1 MDVSSESQPKVYA
14 MNRLAISA
22 LCLASLTLNST
33 AFAADWPTYRH
44 DATRAAATGETLA
57 ATLSS
62 QWTYRTPVP
71 LKTAWSG
78 AEGRSVEGKD
88 LHDRVR
94 FDDALHVAI
103 VKGRVYFGSSVDHRI
118 HCVDAA
124 TGKSIWSTF
133 TDAPIRLAPT
143 VADGRV
149 YIGSEDGY
157 AWCLDAA
164 TGRVVWR
171 LRLGPAD
178 ERIVARGE
186 MISRWPVRTGIL
198 VENGIAYF
206 GAGIFPHENVYL
218 AAVDAKTGKPIWRN
232 DQVSHGNAGRADL
245 SPQGYLLATPTALY
259 FPSGRSKPSAVN
271 RKTGKI
277 KVMAGWRGGSSGQT
291 LNLTS
296 GQVAGANAVIL
307 GNQLRTFTLGS
318 QVAGTANSTF
328 VTTGETLAR
337 LDQKAYAA
345 VNANRAKLR
354 NDLRTVYGEY
364 RAGTIEEPEYLTK
377 AEAVRAKL
385 NAQDEIGVEWKVKCV
400 SNAAVVVTANAVI
413 VGGQD
418 QVEIFDAK
426 TGQSTG
432 RLTVEGLARGL
443 AVSDGRLVVSTDAGR
458 IHCFSG
464 ADAVQDVVATK
475 PVADPYPKDKWTS
488 VYEASAKSILVQTG
502 IETGFCLVVGAET
515 GRLALA
521 LARNSGLKIY
531 GVESDPAKVAAAR
544 KALSRTGLYGHRIT
558 IHEAASGEI
567 PYSNYFANLVV
578 SDTHLLTGRVP
589 VAGDV
594 VARHLK
600 PCGGA
605 ICLGGTHPF
614 DNAWRNSLGLS
625 DQSVTELGD
634 GFTVLQ
640 RGKLPGAGSWSHQY
654 GDAGNTACSED
665 QLIRGGLGVLW
676 YGDPGPGKTIN
687 RHDGAVGPV
696 STNGR
701 MFIQGVDSLMAYDAY
716 NGQFLWEFNNSKAIR
731 TGVFQNH
738 APGNLVATDDSVFMM
753 LDSRCLQL
761 DAATGQV
768 QATHLLPKDK
778 SVKEHEWGYVALLD
792 GMLIGTATR
801 RKRLDA
807 ARARRGKQTTDA
819 TDSIFAIDLATG
831 KHLWNYHGKSIDFRT
846 IALGPGR
853 VHFIDSTITAEQRAA
868 LLAQDKTELQ
878 KLKGEERLRAEDRQ
892 KRIDARTAM
901 GLDSKTGKELWR
913 QAVDVTDTSD
923 IGIGGGRLTMVYKD
937 GVLLLGGAN
946 ANGHYW
952 SQFISGEFKKR
963 RLVALSSANGYK
975 LWSKDANYRHRPI
988 IVGSRIIAEPWSYE
1002 LKTGKQV
1009 TRIHPLTGKEV
1020 PWSFMRPGHHCG
1032 MNTATPN
1039 MLFFR
1044 SGFTAFYDLQSDSG
1058 TRHFAGHRLGCWIN
1072 AIPANGLV
1080 MIPEASAGCV
1090 CLFSIASTVVM
1101 EPRAPRRAW
1110 GIYSGVGTATP
1121 VKKLALNLGA
1131 PGDRRDA
1138 TGTLWLSYPRPK
1150 SPKTTGLELNLKLGE
1165 TFVEGGK
1172 FVSGDG
1178 DSSETSTRPA
1188 AWVYS
1193 SAARGIQRCTV
1204 PLRGVGDKPA
1214 NYSVRLYFSSGSAKT
1229 PKPGKRVFDV
1239 HLQGQVVLKSV
1250 DAAKSGQDGTVVVE
1264 VRNVAVDDQL
1274 TIELVPTTGEQPMLS
1289 GIEVSESPA
1298 GR

>member
-1 MDVSSESQPKVYA
+1 MQPRSIMWLALVSLSLVA
-14 MNRLAISA
+14 SA
-22 LCLASLTLNST
+22 E
-33 AFAADWPTYRH
+33 DWPTYRH
-44 DATRAAATGETLA
+44 DASRAGASGETLA
-57 ATLSS
+57 WPLANR
-62 QWTYRTPVP
+62 WTYSTPAP

-78 AEGRSVEGKD
+78 SEGRSVEGKD
-88 LHDRVR
+88 LYDRVR
-94 FDDALHVAI
+94 FDDALHVA
-103 VKGRVYFGSSVDHRI
+103 VVAGRVYFGSSVDHRI
-118 HCVDAA
+118 HCIDAK
-124 TGKSIWSTF
+124 TGRSVWSTF

-164 TGRVVWR
+164 TGRVHWR

-198 VENGIAYF
+198 VENGVAYF

-245 SPQGYLLATPTALY
+245 SPQGYLLATKTALY
-259 FPSGRSKPSAVN
+259 FPSGRSRPSAVD

-277 KVMAGWRGGSSGQT
+277 QVIAGWRGGVAGET
-291 LNLTS
+291 LNLSS

-307 GNQLRTFTLGS
+307 GGSLRTFSLGS
-318 QVAGTANSTF
+318 QVTGSAGSTY

-337 LDQKAYAA
+337 LNQKVYST
-345 VNANRAKLR
+345 VNGNRSKLR
-354 NDLRTVYGEY
+354 NQLRTIYSNY
-364 RAGTIEEPEYLTK
+364 RSGKIEKPEYLAQANALRK
-377 AEAVRAKL
+377 QL
-385 NAQDEIGVEWKVKCV
+385 NSQDEAGVEWKVKCA
-400 SNAAVVVTANAVI
+400 SNAAVIVTAAHVV
-413 VGGQD
+413 VGGKNL
-418 QVEIFDAK
+418 VEIFDAK
-426 TGQSTG
+426 TGKPTG
-432 RLTVEGLARGL
+432 RLKVSGNARGL
-443 AVSDGRLVVSTDAGR
+443 AVSDGRLVVSTDSGR
-458 IHCFSG
+458 IYCFEAG
-464 ADAVQDVVATK
+464 EAGEQVAAAK
-475 PVADPYPKDKWTS
+475 PVADPYPRDKWTD
-488 VYEASAKSILVQTG
+488 VYESAAKSILDQTD
-502 IETGFCLVVGAET
+502 IRTGFCLVVGAEQ

-521 LARNSGLKIY
+521 LARHSGLKIY

-544 KALSRTGLYGHRIT
+544 AALVRTGLYGHRIT
-558 IHEAASGEI
+558 IHEAAAGEI
-567 PYSNYFANLVV
+567 PYSSYFANLVV

-594 VARHLK
+594 VARHVK

-605 ICLGGTHPF
+605 VCLGGSHPF
-614 DNAWRNSLGLS
+614 GESWRNSLGLAK
-625 DQSVTELGD
+625 QSVIAKGKS
-634 GFTVLQ
+634 FTSLV

-654 GDAGNTACSED
+654 GDPGNTACSDD

-676 YGDPGPGKTIN
+676 FGDPGPGKMMN
-687 RHDGAVGPV
+687 RHEGAVGPV

-701 MFIQGVDSLMAYDAY
+701 MFIQGTDSLMAYDAY
-716 NGQFLWEFNNSKAIR
+716 NGQFLWEFKNSKSIR

-738 APGNLVATDDSVFMM
+738 APGNLVASDDSVFMM

-761 DAATGQV
+761 DAATGKL
-768 QATHLLPKDK
+768 QATHLLPSGKD
-778 SVKEHEWGYVALLD
+778 VKEHEWGYVALSD

-807 ARARRGKQTTDA
+807 ARARRGQQTTDA
-819 TDSIFAIDLATG
+819 TDAIFAINLKTG
-831 KHLWNYHGKSIDFRT
+831 KHLWNYQGKSIDFRT

-853 VHFIDSTITAEQRAA
+853 VHFIDSTITAEQRQA
-868 LLAQDKTELQ
+868 LLKQDKTELQ
-878 KLKGEERLRAEDRQ
+878 KLKGAERKRAEDRQ

-901 GLDSKTGKELWR
+901 ALDSKTGKELWR
-913 QAVDVTDTSD
+913 QPVDVTDTSD

-952 SQFISGEFKKR
+952 KQFIAGEFEKR
-963 RLVALSSANGYK
+963 RLVALSSVNGYK

-988 IVGSRIIAEPWSYE
+988 IVGNRIIAEPWSYE
-1002 LKTGKQV
+1002 LKTGKQI
-1009 TRIHPLTGKEV
+1009 TRIPPLTGQEV

-1090 CLFSIASTVVM
+1090 CLFSIASTIVM
-1101 EPRAPRRAW
+1101 EPRTPRRPW

-1138 TGTLWLSYPRPK
+1138 TGRLWLSYPRPK
-1150 SPKTTGLELNLKLGE
+1150 SRKTTGLELNLDLGE
-1165 TFVEGGK
+1165 AFVKGGE
-1172 FVSGDG
+1172 FVSVDG
-1178 DSSETSTRPA
+1178 DTSEISSRPA
-1188 AWVYS
+1188 SWVFS
-1193 SAARGIQRCTV
+1193 SSARGIMRCAV
-1204 PLRGVGDKPA
+1204 PLRGTNDQPA
-1214 NYSVRLYFSSGSAKT
+1214 RYSVRLYFSSGSTK
-1229 PKPGKRVFDV
+1229 KPVAGQRVFDV
-1239 HLQGQVVLKSV
+1239 RVQGQVVLKDV
-1250 DAAKSGQDGTVVVE
+1250 DAAKAGKDGTVVHEIADVS
-1264 VRNVAVDDQL
+1264 VKDRL
-1274 TIELVPTTGEQPMLS
+1274 MIELVPKTGQQPMLS
-1289 GIEVSESPA
+1289 GIEVSENPA

>member
-1 MDVSSESQPKVYA
+1 
-14 MNRLAISA
+14 MNRLVILLCSFGYLVLSA
-22 LCLASLTLNST
+22 TSPVSAE
-33 AFAADWPTYRH
+33 DWPTYRH
-44 DATRAAATGETLA
+44 DATRAGATGETLA
-57 ATLSS
+57 WPLTS

-71 LKTAWSG
+71 LRTAWSG

-94 FDDALHVAI
+94 FDDALHVAV
-103 VKGRVYFGSSVDHRI
+103 VKGRVYFGSSVDHRV
-118 HCVDAA
+118 HCVDAV
-124 TGKSIWSTF
+124 TGRTVWTAF

-143 VADGRV
+143 VAEGRV

-157 AWCLDAA
+157 AWCLDAN
-164 TGRVVWR
+164 TGRVLWR

-198 VENGIAYF
+198 VEDGVAYF

-218 AAVDAKTGKPIWRN
+218 SAVDAKTGKPIWRN

-245 SPQGYLLATPTALY
+245 SPQGYLLATKAALY
-259 FPSGRSKPSAVN
+259 FPSGRSRPSAVN

-277 KVMAGWRGGSSGQT
+277 QVIAGWRGGSAGET
-291 LNLTS
+291 LTLSS

-307 GNQLRTFTLGS
+307 DGALRTFTLGS
-318 QVAGTANSTF
+318 QVGGSNGSTY

-337 LDQKAYAA
+337 INQKVYST
-345 VNANRAKLR
+345 VNSNRAKLR
-354 NDLRTVYGEY
+354 NDLRAVYSEY
-364 RAGTIEEPEYLTK
+364 RSGKIEKEAYLVK

-385 NAQDEIGVEWKVKCV
+385 NSQEEVGVEWKVKCA
-400 SNAAVVVTANAVI
+400 SNAAVIVTATQVV
-413 VGGQD
+413 VGGED
-418 QVEIFDAK
+418 TVEIFDAK
-426 TGQSTG
+426 TGKSTG
-432 RLTVEGLARGL
+432 RLAVQGAARGL
-443 AVSDGRLVVSTDAGR
+443 AISDGRLMVSTDTGR
-458 IHCFSG
+458 IHCFSAG
-464 ADAVQDVVATK
+464 PAGKEIAAGK
-475 PVADPYPKDKWTS
+475 PVADPYPRDKWTD
-488 VYEASAKSILVQTG
+488 VYEASAKSILARTG
-502 IETGFCLVVGAET
+502 IDSGFCLVVGAEQ

-544 KALSRTGLYGHRIT
+544 KALVRTGLYGHRIT
-558 IHEAASGEI
+558 IHEAAAGEI

-589 VAGDV
+589 VAGEV
-594 VARHLK
+594 VAAHLK

-605 ICLGGTHPF
+605 ICLGGTHAF
-614 DNAWRNSLGLS
+614 DDAWRNSLGLS
-625 DQSVTELGD
+625 KQSVTKTSKK
-634 GFTVLQ
+634 FTVVE

-654 GDAGNTACSED
+654 GDAGNTACSDD

-676 YGDPGPGKTIN
+676 FGDPGPGKMVN

-701 MFIQGVDSLMAYDAY
+701 MFIQGTDSLMAYDAY
-716 NGQFLWEFNNSKAIR
+716 NGQFLWEFKNSKAIR

-738 APGNLVATDDSVFMM
+738 APGNLVASDDSVFMM

-761 DAATGQV
+761 DAATGKL
-768 QATHLLPKDK
+768 QATHLLPANK

-792 GMLIGTATR
+792 GMLIGTGTR

-819 TDSIFAIDLATG
+819 TDAIFAIDLKTG
-831 KHLWNYHGKSIDFRT
+831 KHLWSYQGKSIDFRT

-853 VHFIDSTITAEQRAA
+853 VHFIDSTITAEQRLA
-868 LLAQDKTELQ
+868 LLNQDKTELQ
-878 KLKGEERLRAEDRQ
+878 NLKGEERQRAEDRQ

-901 GLDSKTGKELWR
+901 GLDAKTGKELWR
-913 QAVDVTDTSD
+913 QPVDVTDTSD

-952 SQFISGEFKKR
+952 RQFISGEFKKR
-963 RLVALSSANGYK
+963 RLVALSSVNGYK

-988 IVGSRIIAEPWSYE
+988 VVGSRIIAEPWSYE
-1002 LKTGKQV
+1002 LKTGKQI
-1009 TRIHPLTGKEV
+1009 TRIHPLTGQEV

-1090 CLFSIASTVVM
+1090 CLFSIASTIVM
-1101 EPRAPRRAW
+1101 EPRPPRRPW
-1110 GIYSGVGTATP
+1110 GIYSGIGTATP

-1138 TGTLWLSYPRPK
+1138 TGKLWLSYPRPK
-1150 SPKTTGLELNLKLGE
+1150 SPKTTGLELNLDLGE
-1165 TFVEGGK
+1165 TFVKGGK
-1172 FVSGDG
+1172 FVSEDG
-1178 DSSETSTRPA
+1178 DTSETNSRPA
-1188 AWVYS
+1188 SWVYS
-1193 SAARGIQRCTV
+1193 SSAQGIKRCTV
-1204 PLRGVGDKPA
+1204 PLRGTGDRPA
-1214 NYSVRLYFSSGSAKT
+1214 KYSVRLYFSSGSAKT
-1229 PKPGKRVFDV
+1229 PQPGSRVFDV
-1239 HLQGQVVLKSV
+1239 HVQGQVVLKDV
-1250 DAAKSGQDGTVVVE
+1250 DAAKTGKDGTAVLE
-1264 VRNVAVDDQL
+1264 VPNVSVKDQL
-1274 TIELVPTTGEQPMLS
+1274 AIELVPKTGEQPMLS
-1289 GIEVSESPA
+1289 GIEVSEIPA

>member
-1 MDVSSESQPKVYA
+1 
-14 MNRLAISA
+14 MNRLANPLCWA
-22 LCLASLTLNST
+22 FCLAFVTLASPVS
-33 AFAADWPTYRH
+33 AEDWPTYRH
-44 DATRAAATGETLA
+44 DATRGGATGETLA
-57 ATLSS
+57 WPLTS
-62 QWTYRTPVP
+62 QWTFSSPVP

-78 AEGRSVEGKD
+78 PEGRSIEGKD

-118 HCVDAA
+118 QCVDAA
-124 TGKSIWSTF
+124 TGQTVWTTF
-133 TDAPIRLAPT
+133 TDAPIRLAPS

-157 AWCLDAA
+157 AWCLDAG
-164 TGRVVWR
+164 TGRVLWK
-171 LRLGPAD
+171 LRLGLAD

-218 AAVDAKTGKPIWRN
+218 AAVDAKSGKPIWRN
-232 DQVSHGNAGRADL
+232 DQVSHGNAGRVDL
-245 SPQGYLLATPTALY
+245 SPQGYLLATKTALY
-259 FPSGRSKPSAVN
+259 FPSGRSRPSAVD

-277 KVMAGWRGGSSGQT
+277 KVVSGWRGGSSGET
-291 LNLTS
+291 LNLSS

-307 GNQLRTFTLGS
+307 GGKLRIFTLGS
-318 QVAGTANSTF
+318 QVAGSAGSTY
-328 VTTGETLAR
+328 VTTGGSLAR
-337 LDQKAYAA
+337 INQKIYAT

-354 NDLRTVYGEY
+354 NDLRAVYSEY
-364 RAGTIEEPEYLTK
+364 RSGKIEKPEYLVK
-377 AEAVRAKL
+377 ADAVRAKL
-385 NAQDEIGVEWKVKCV
+385 NAQEEVGVEWKVKCT
-400 SNAAVVVTANAVI
+400 SNSAVILTANSVI
-413 VGGQD
+413 VGGKNI
-418 QVEIFDAK
+418 VEIFDAK
-426 TGQSTG
+426 TGKPTG
-432 RLTVEGLARGL
+432 RLAVKGSARGL
-443 AVSDGRLVVSTDAGR
+443 AVSDGRLVVSTDSGH
-458 IHCFSG
+458 IHCFAAG
-464 ADAVQDVVATK
+464 ARGNQVAEGK
-475 PVADPYPKDKWTS
+475 PVADPYPQDKWTA
-488 VYEASAKSILVQTG
+488 VYESSAKAILAQTG
-502 IETGFCLVVGAET
+502 IRTGFCLVVGAEQ

-531 GVESDPAKVAAAR
+531 GVESDPAKVATAR
-544 KALSRTGLYGHRIT
+544 KALVRTGLYGHRIT
-558 IHEAASGEI
+558 IHEAAAGEI

-605 ICLGGTHPF
+605 ICLGGTHKF
-614 DNAWRNSLGLS
+614 DAAWRDSLGLK
-625 DQSVTELGD
+625 DQSVTELG
-634 GFTVLQ
+634 GSFTVLE

-654 GDAGNTACSED
+654 GDAGNTACSDD

-676 YGDPGPGKTIN
+676 YGDPGPGKMIN

-701 MFIQGVDSLMAYDAY
+701 MFIQGTESLMAYDAY
-716 NGQFLWEFNNSKAIR
+716 NGQFLWEFENSKAIR

-738 APGNLVATDDSVFMM
+738 SPGNLVANDNSVFMM

-761 DAATGQV
+761 DAATGKL
-768 QATHLLPKDK
+768 QATHLLPKGKD
-778 SVKEHEWGYVALLD
+778 VKEHEWGYVALSE
-792 GMLIGTATR
+792 GMLLGTATR
-801 RKRLDA
+801 RKRLNA

-819 TDSIFAIDLATG
+819 TDAIFAIDLKTG
-831 KHLWNYHGKSIDFRT
+831 KHLWSYQGKSIDFRT

-853 VHFIDSTITAEQRAA
+853 VHFIDSTITAEQRQA
-868 LLAQDKTELQ
+868 LLKQDKTELLN
-878 KLKGEERLRAEDRQ
+878 LKGEDRKRAEDRQ

-901 GLDSKTGKELWR
+901 ALDSHTGKELWR
-913 QAVDVTDTSD
+913 QGVDVTDTSD
-923 IGIGGGRLTMVYKD
+923 IGIGGGRLTMIYKD

-952 SQFISGEFKKR
+952 RQFISGEFKKR
-963 RLVALSSANGYK
+963 RLVALSSVNGYK

-988 IVGSRIIAEPWSYE
+988 IVGSRIIAEPWSYD
-1002 LKTGKQV
+1002 LKTGKQI

-1032 MNTATPN
+1032 MNTAAPN

-1121 VKKLALNLGA
+1121 VKKLSLNLGA

-1138 TGTLWLSYPRPK
+1138 TGKLWLSYPRPK
-1150 SPKTTGLELNLKLGE
+1150 SPKTTGLELNLSLGE
-1165 TFVEGGK
+1165 SFAEGGK
-1172 FVSGDG
+1172 FVSYDG
-1178 DSSETSTRPA
+1178 DSSETSTSPA

-1193 SAARGIQRCTV
+1193 SSALGIKRCTV
-1204 PLRGVGDKPA
+1204 PLRGAGDRPA
-1214 NYSVRLYFSSGSAKT
+1214 RYSVRLYFSSGSAKQAR
-1229 PKPGKRVFDV
+1229 PGQRVFDV
-1239 HLQGQVVLKSV
+1239 HVQGQVVLKSV
-1250 DAAKSGQDGTVVVE
+1250 DAAKSSKDGTVVLE
-1264 VRNVAVDDQL
+1264 VRNVSVKDQL
-1274 TIELVPTTGEQPMLS
+1274 TIELVSKTSELPMLS
-1289 GIEVSESPA
+1289 GIEVTEVPA
-1298 GR
+1298 GK

>member
-1 MDVSSESQPKVYA
+1 MR
-14 MNRLAISA
+14 RLVITLFPA
-22 LCLASLTLNST
+22 LCLAL
-33 AFAADWPTYRH
+33 FALAPPASAEDWPTYRH
-44 DATRAAATGETLA
+44 DVTRGGATGETLA
-57 ATLSS
+57 WPLKS
-62 QWTYRTPVP
+62 QWTFSTPVP

-78 AEGRSVEGKD
+78 PEGRSIEGKD

-103 VKGRVYFGSSVDHRI
+103 VKGKVYFGSSVDHRI
-118 HCVDAA
+118 QCVDAA
-124 TGKSIWSTF
+124 TGQTVWTTF
-133 TDAPIRLAPT
+133 TDAPIRLAPS

-164 TGRVVWR
+164 TGRVLWK
-171 LRLGPAD
+171 LRLGQAD

-198 VENGIAYF
+198 VEDGVAYF

-245 SPQGYLLATPTALY
+245 SPQGYLLATKTALY
-259 FPSGRSKPSAVN
+259 FPSGRSRPSTVD

-277 KVMAGWRGGSSGQT
+277 KVIAGWRGGSSGET
-291 LNLTS
+291 LNLSS
-296 GQVAGANAVIL
+296 GQVAGGNVVIL
-307 GNQLRTFTLGS
+307 GGSLRTFTLGS
-318 QVAGTANSTF
+318 QVAGAAGSTY
-328 VTTGETLAR
+328 VTTGGSLAR
-337 LDQKAYAA
+337 INQKIYAT

-354 NDLRTVYGEY
+354 NDLRAVYSLY
-364 RAGTIEEPEYLTK
+364 RSGKIEKPEYLVK
-377 AEAVRAKL
+377 AEAVRSKL
-385 NAQDEIGVEWKVKCV
+385 NAQEEVGVEWKVKCA
-400 SNAAVVVTANAVI
+400 SNSAVILTANAVI
-413 VGGQD
+413 VGGKNI
-418 QVEIFDAK
+418 VEIFDAK
-426 TGQSTG
+426 TGKPTG
-432 RLTVEGLARGL
+432 RLAVEGSARGL
-443 AVSDGRLVVSTDAGR
+443 AVSDGRLVVSTDSGH
-458 IHCFSG
+458 IHCFAAG
-464 ADAVQDVVATK
+464 AAGRQVAESK
-475 PVADPYPKDKWTS
+475 PVADPYPQDKLTA
-488 VYEASAKSILVQTG
+488 VYESSAKAILAQTG
-502 IETGFCLVVGAET
+502 IRTGFCLVVGAEQ

-531 GVESDPAKVAAAR
+531 GVEADPNKVAAAR
-544 KALSRTGLYGHRIT
+544 KALVQTGLYGHRIT
-558 IHEAASGEI
+558 IHEAAAGEI

-589 VAGDV
+589 VAGEV

-605 ICLGGTHPF
+605 ICLGGTHKF
-614 DNAWRNSLGLS
+614 DGAWRNSLGLK
-625 DQSVTELGD
+625 DQSVTELG
-634 GFTVLQ
+634 GSFTVLA

-654 GDAGNTACSED
+654 GDAGNTACSDD

-676 YGDPGPGKTIN
+676 YGDPGPGKMIN

-701 MFIQGVDSLMAYDAY
+701 MFIQGTESLMAYDAY
-716 NGQFLWEFNNSKAIR
+716 NGQFLWDFKNSKAIR

-738 APGNLVATDDSVFMM
+738 APGNLVANDNSVFMM

-761 DAATGQV
+761 DAATGKL
-768 QATHLLPKDK
+768 QATHLLPSGKN
-778 SVKEHEWGYVALLD
+778 VKEHEWGYVALSE

-819 TDSIFAIDLATG
+819 TDAIFAIDLKTG
-831 KHLWNYHGKSIDFRT
+831 KHLWSYQGKSIDFRT

-853 VHFIDSTITAEQRAA
+853 VHFIDSTITAEQRQA
-868 LLAQDKTELQ
+868 LLKTDKTELLE
-878 KLKGEERLRAEDRQ
+878 LKGEARKRAEDRQ

-901 GLDSKTGKELWR
+901 ALDSQTGKELWR
-913 QAVDVTDTSD
+913 QGVDVTDTSD
-923 IGIGGGRLTMVYKD
+923 NGIGGGRLTMIYKD

-952 SQFISGEFKKR
+952 RQFIAGEFKKR
-963 RLVALSSANGYK
+963 RLVALSSVNGYK

-988 IVGSRIIAEPWSYE
+988 IVGGRIIAEPWSYD
-1002 LKTGKQV
+1002 LKTGKQT

-1101 EPRAPRRAW
+1101 EPRAPRRPW

-1138 TGTLWLSYPRPK
+1138 TGKLWLSYPRPK
-1150 SPKTTGLELNLKLGE
+1150 SPKTTGLELNLNLGE
-1165 TFVEGGK
+1165 SFAAGGK
-1172 FVSGDG
+1172 FVSDDG
-1178 DSSETSTRPA
+1178 DSSETSTSPA

-1193 SAARGIQRCTV
+1193 SSAQGIKKCTV
-1204 PLRGVGDKPA
+1204 PLRGVGDRPA
-1214 NYSVRLYFSSGSAKT
+1214 KYSVRLYFSSGPAKQAE
-1229 PKPGKRVFDV
+1229 PGKRVFDV
-1239 HLQGQVVLKSV
+1239 HVQGQVVLKGV
-1250 DAAKSGQDGTVVVE
+1250 DAAKAAKDGTVVLE
-1264 VRNVAVDDQL
+1264 VRNVSVKDQL
-1274 TIELVPTTGEQPMLS
+1274 TIELVPKTPDHPMLS
-1289 GIEVSESPA
+1289 GIEVSEVPS
-1298 GR
+1298 GE